1 MKARVFSNSCL
12 QGQYFKLI
20 ILPPVRLHILPG
32 QFVMIRVTSSDT
44 ITDPLLS
51 RPFSIH
57 RQAMDGSI
65 EILYKV
71 VGKGTDLLT
80 HLRKGDYIELLG
92 PLGNGFPIGENKRDK
107 NVPPILDNVDRRGFP
122 TPQDGIA
129 DEPLMSRGLTKENE
143 NPPLSL
149 RGGMGGVFSD
159 ETLII
164 AGGIGI
170 APMLCLIET
179 IKSSN
184 PETTIKVFLGG
195 RGQEDLL
202 CVEELKSLT
211 SNIFLT
217 TNDGSIGTKGY
228 VTDALHEYLHK
239 INSDGAHTRITVY
252 ACGPTPMLRKVLE
265 LTERQTIQ
273 CFTKGHE
280 NQQDKNVPPILIEM
294 DRRGFLTPPE
304 GFSDEHISIE
314 TYVSLES
321 AMACGI
327 GLCMGCVVK
336 KKDNGYLLVCKDG
349 PVFKGDEIEL
359 GT

>member
-12 QGQYFKLI
+12 QGHYYKLI
-20 ILPPVRLHILPG
+20 FLPPERLHISAG

-44 ITDPLLS
+44 LSDPLLS

-80 HLRKGDYIELLG
+80 HLRKGDYIEFLG
-92 PLGNGFPIGENKRDK
+92 PLGNGFPLVENRRDK

-122 TPQDGIA
+122 TPPVAIA
-129 DEPLMSRGLTKENE
+129 
-143 NPPLSL
+143 
-149 RGGMGGVFSD
+149 D

-170 APMLCLIET
+170 APMLSLIET

-184 PETTIKVFLGG
+184 PDTTIKVFLGG
-195 RGQEDLL
+195 RGKEELL
-202 CVEELKSLT
+202 CVEELGKT
-211 SNIFLT
+211 ANQVILT
-217 TNDGSIGTKGY
+217 TNDGSVGAKGY
-228 VTDALHEYLHK
+228 VTDALHEYLS
-239 INSDGAHTRITVY
+239 NGREQRSRITVY

-265 LTERQTIQ
+265 LTE
-273 CFTKGHE
+273 HA
-280 NQQDKNVPPILIEM
+280 NIE
-294 DRRGFLTPPE
+294 
-304 GFSDEHISIE
+304 I
-314 TYVSLES
+314 YVSLES

-327 GLCMGCVVK
+327 GLCMGCIVK
-336 KKDNGYLLVCKDG
+336 KNDDGYLLVCKDG
-349 PVFKGDEIEL
+349 PVFNGKDIDI
-359 GT
+359 